1 MTMDINPFKKFLS
14 SLSQIS
20 QLNFEVRD
28 MKKLVFSSR
37 PDETDTSISGEM
49 HDFSARVV
57 SRTTFQHALFNSQHT
72 IFGVPF
78 KNEEQIIGALL
89 AYSSNFNKGPKPSD
103 FRNISHAGEMETFL
117 TSPTRLMEDKWAAQK
132 EIDEMADELGQSFE
146 DFYLFSRIA
155 TQIKTLKFS
164 NAMQRKLVEDIL
176 KTMRMDMVFVIMP
189 DRREKNVFANKVG
202 TIAEMKPFIKTLI
215 IAIPPDASSL
225 ADNYFII
232 NDSTVD
238 PKYRKLHSDPF
249 RFLTVKV
256 QQNDNFYGWLGMV
269 SFNVKETFRRSELR
283 LLISMAEQLAL
294 VIVNTDLY
302 HELEHFIINM
312 IKSLVYAIEAKD
324 VYTRGHSERVSNFCM
339 LMANHLELGETEK
352 KALQWA
358 SILHDVG
365 KIGVP
370 EKILNKTGRLDDEE
384 YRIIKEHPVK
394 GFNILRPLEQLSNAL
409 PGILHHHERYDGT
422 GYPKGLKGEEIP
434 LQARIIAVADTFD
447 AMTSERAY
455 RPAKSP
461 EEAMAII
468 ENVAG
473 AQLDPYL
480 VSVLKDV
487 FTRNQQPATSN
498 Q

>member
-1 MTMDINPFKKFLS
+1 
-14 SLSQIS
+14 
-20 QLNFEVRD
+20 
-28 MKKLVFSSR
+28 
-37 PDETDTSISGEM
+37 
-49 HDFSARVV
+49 
-57 SRTTFQHALFNSQHT
+57 
-72 IFGVPF
+72 
-78 KNEEQIIGALL
+78 
-89 AYSSNFNKGPKPSD
+89 
-103 FRNISHAGEMETFL
+103 
-117 TSPTRLMEDKWAAQK
+117 
-132 EIDEMADELGQSFE
+132 
-146 DFYLFSRIA
+146 
-155 TQIKTLKFS
+155 
-164 NAMQRKLVEDIL
+164 
-176 KTMRMDMVFVIMP
+176 
-189 DRREKNVFANKVG
+189 
-202 TIAEMKPFIKTLI
+202 
-215 IAIPPDASSL
+215 
-225 ADNYFII
+225 
-232 NDSTVD
+232 
-238 PKYRKLHSDPF
+238 
-249 RFLTVKV
+249 
-256 QQNDNFYGWLGMV
+256 
-269 SFNVKETFRRSELR
+269 
-283 LLISMAEQLAL
+283 
-294 VIVNTDLY
+294 
-302 HELEHFIINM
+302 
-312 IKSLVYAIEAKD
+312 
-324 VYTRGHSERVSNFCM
+324 
-339 LMANHLELGETEK
+339 MANHLELGETEK

-434 LQARIIAVADTFD
+434 FQARIIAVADTFD